1 LVNSRILERRR
12 LRAAPAHSPAVRRRR
27 VRRDL
32 VEAAGVRAADRLRA
46 SAHLRLY
53 LGVVVLV
60 AVLVAYVVLAS
71 QMTQTSYELARL
83 QNQQAQL
90 QAEQAQ
96 LRYQEANSHTP
107 AQVQHDAQA
116 AGLRQVQP
124 TKYVGFQ
131 PVAIDLQ
138 APTGAGPVDDQAPWQ
153 RAVAGLLAVVTG
165 QRDVLAADR

>member
-1 LVNSRILERRR
+1 MVNSRILERRR
-12 LRAAPAHSPAVRRRR
+12 LRAAPAHSSAVRRRR

-32 VEAAGVRAADRLRA
+32 VEAVGVRAADRLRA

-124 TKYVGFQ
+124 TKYVGSQ

-153 RAVAGLLAVVTG
+153 RAVAGLLGVVTG